1 MIIDP
6 DLRNEITRNLTVTLP
21 EATIRDENLVNYM
34 MHILNKIGSIEK
46 QKKVLRAKFVKIL
59 HEKKWGMRLF
69 FLCELIAQSVEIPKC
84 PEPELNQGRIYTDSL
99 IQERIVCEIAVSWL
113 RRLTMGVDCV
123 GSRYTKFNFLSI
135 NQGKEQR

>member
-46 QKKVLRAKFVKIL
+46 QKKYYVQNL
-59 HEKKWGMRLF
+59 
-69 FLCELIAQSVEIPKC
+69 
-84 PEPELNQGRIYTDSL
+84 
-99 IQERIVCEIAVSWL
+99 
-113 RRLTMGVDCV
+113 
-123 GSRYTKFNFLSI
+123 
-135 NQGKEQR
+135 

>member
-46 QKKVLRAKFVKIL
+46 QKKSFTCKIL
-59 HEKKWGMRLF
+59 KGFAREKVRY
-69 FLCELIAQSVEIPKC
+69 EIIFSLSTDC
-84 PEPELNQGRIYTDSL
+84 PE
-99 IQERIVCEIAVSWL
+99 C
-113 RRLTMGVDCV
+113 
-123 GSRYTKFNFLSI
+123 
-135 NQGKEQR
+135 

>member
-46 QKKVLRAKFVKIL
+46 QKKVLRAKFVKVL
-59 HEKKWGMRLF
+59 HEKK
-69 FLCELIAQSVEIPKC
+69 
-84 PEPELNQGRIYTDSL
+84 
-99 IQERIVCEIAVSWL
+99 
-113 RRLTMGVDCV
+113 
-123 GSRYTKFNFLSI
+123 
-135 NQGKEQR
+135 

>member
-46 QKKVLRAKFVKIL
+46 QKKYHVQNFERFCTR
-59 HEKKWGMRLF
+59 KK
-69 FLCELIAQSVEIPKC
+69 EA
-84 PEPELNQGRIYTDSL
+84 
-99 IQERIVCEIAVSWL
+99 
-113 RRLTMGVDCV
+113 
-123 GSRYTKFNFLSI
+123 
-135 NQGKEQR
+135 

>member
-46 QKKVLRAKFVKIL
+46 QKKYCV
-59 HEKKWGMRLF
+59 
-69 FLCELIAQSVEIPKC
+69 QNS
-84 PEPELNQGRIYTDSL
+84 
-99 IQERIVCEIAVSWL
+99 ERFCTRKSEV
-113 RRLTMGVDCV
+113 
-123 GSRYTKFNFLSI
+123 
-135 NQGKEQR
+135 

>member
-59 HEKKWGMRLF
+59 HEKK
-69 FLCELIAQSVEIPKC
+69 
-84 PEPELNQGRIYTDSL
+84 
-99 IQERIVCEIAVSWL
+99 
-113 RRLTMGVDCV
+113 
-123 GSRYTKFNFLSI
+123 
-135 NQGKEQR
+135 

>member
-46 QKKVLRAKFVKIL
+46 QKKVLRAKFRKVL
-59 HEKKWGMRLF
+59 HEKK
-69 FLCELIAQSVEIPKC
+69 
-84 PEPELNQGRIYTDSL
+84 
-99 IQERIVCEIAVSWL
+99 
-113 RRLTMGVDCV
+113 
-123 GSRYTKFNFLSI
+123 
-135 NQGKEQR
+135 

>member
-46 QKKVLRAKFVKIL
+46 KKYYVQNL
-59 HEKKWGMRLF
+59 
-69 FLCELIAQSVEIPKC
+69 
-84 PEPELNQGRIYTDSL
+84 
-99 IQERIVCEIAVSWL
+99 
-113 RRLTMGVDCV
+113 
-123 GSRYTKFNFLSI
+123 SRFCTRKS
-135 NQGKEQR
+135 EA